1 MVMAMNLQ
9 CPECGHEF
17 EIEESQ
23 QAQDNQA
30 KALVAQKKE
39 LAKEKEKSLAQ
50 LKAAHEKEKNSDINA
65 EVEKQL
71 KEKKA
76 EVLEAQKKELAKEKE
91 KSLAQLKAA
100 HEKEKNSDINAEV
113 EKQLKEKEVTW
124 KKNASQEA
132 LELANKK
139 ADKEKQKSIVK
150 EAESKL
156 TIERLTN
163 DIKNLEQKT
172 TRSQMPEIKGESAEQ
187 RLKDDLIERFKE
199 MGDRTEDIRKG
210 KSGADFKHYVN
221 HEQQEIGMML
231 IERKSTK
238 SFQET
243 WIAKLKKDMEKSEAN
258 IGVIVT
264 DNMPKKQKDV
274 GIYRKTS
281 NIFVLKAVGAIDYIF
296 LLRELMITNRNQEGY
311 KELSQDEK
319 VLLRVFEYIGKGKGK
334 GYVEEWGNSIVERNK
349 LKNDRNTEHK
359 KWMKKEE
366 KNILNQ
372 AETYMKLIKGF
383 NEASQNKLNL
393 IDAKILLTDE
403 TDG

>member
-30 KALVAQKKE
+30 KALV
-39 LAKEKEKSLAQ
+39 
-50 LKAAHEKEKNSDINA
+50 
-65 EVEKQL
+65 
-71 KEKKA
+71 
-76 EVLEAQKKELAKEKE
+76 AQKKELAKEKE

-172 TRSQMPEIKGESAEQ
+172 TRSQMPEIKGDSAEQ

>member
-9 CPECGHEF
+9 CPECGHKF

-23 QAQDNQA
+23 QAQDNQV
-30 KALVAQKKE
+30 KALEAQEKE
-39 LAKEKEKSLAQ
+39 LVKAQEEKLAE
-50 LKAAHEKEKNSDINA
+50 LKAAHEKEKISGIND

-76 EVLEAQKKELAKEKE
+76 EVLEAQKKELVKAQEEK
-91 KSLAQLKAA
+91 LAELNAA
-100 HEKEKNSDINAEV
+100 HEKEKISDINAEV
-113 EKQLKEKEVTW
+113 EKQLKLKEVTW
-124 KKNASQEA
+124 KKNAGQEA

-150 EAESKL
+150 EAEYKL
-156 TIERLTN
+156 QIERLTT
-163 DIKNLEQKT
+163 DITKLQQKS

-231 IERKSTK
+231 IERKSTR

-243 WIAKLKKDMEKSEAN
+243 WIGKLKKDMEKSEAN

-264 DNMPKKQKDV
+264 DKMPNKQKDV

-311 KELSQDEK
+311 KKLSQDEK

-359 KWMKKEE
+359 RWMKKEE

-393 IDAKILLTDE
+393 IDAKILLSDE
-403 TDG
+403 TDN

>member
-1 MVMAMNLQ
+1 MVMAMNMQ

-30 KALVAQKKE
+30 KALAAQEKEFAKKLIAQKTE
-39 LAKEKEKSLAQ
+39 LEAT
-50 LKAAHEKEKNSDINA
+50 HEKKKSSDINA
-65 EVEKQL
+65 EVEKQ
-71 KEKKA
+71 
-76 EVLEAQKKELAKEKE
+76 V
-91 KSLAQLKAA
+91 
-100 HEKEKNSDINAEV
+100 
-113 EKQLKEKEVTW
+113 KEKEVTW
-124 KKNASQEA
+124 KKNANRETQEF
-132 LELANKK
+132 ANKRV
-139 ADKEKQKSIVK
+139 DKEIQPYIAK
-150 EAESKL
+150 EGEYKL
-156 TIERLTN
+156 QIERLTTS
-163 DIKNLEQKT
+163 ITKLEQQS
-172 TRSQMPEIKGESAEQ
+172 TRSQMPEIKGESAEL
-187 RLKDDLIERFKE
+187 RLKNQLIARFKD

-243 WIAKLKKDMEKSEAN
+243 WITKLKKDMEKSEAN

-311 KELSQDEK
+311 KKLSQDEK